1 MANFHFLGTVKSVLG
16 SSIYHYLYYCRTRL
30 VIRSTCTTRLVT
42 HSTRLTTRS
51 AGLSTR
57 STRLSTRSA
66 ILSIRSTRL
75 STRSICL
82 STRGIR
88 STICRSLTNPTYIKK
103 RLATFNCI
111 S

>member
-42 HSTRLTTRS
+42 HSTRQTTRDS
-51 AGLSTR
+51 GLSTC
-57 STRLSTRSA
+57 STRLSTH
-66 ILSIRSTRL
+66 STHL
-75 STRSICL
+75 STHSICL

-88 STICRSLTNPTYIKK
+88 STICRSLTNPSFIKK
-103 RLATFNCI
+103 QFTTFHHI